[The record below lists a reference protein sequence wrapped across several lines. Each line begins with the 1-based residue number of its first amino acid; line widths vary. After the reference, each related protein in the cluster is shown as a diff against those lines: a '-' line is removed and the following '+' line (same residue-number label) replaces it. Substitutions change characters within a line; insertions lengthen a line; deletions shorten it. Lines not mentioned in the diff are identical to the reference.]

1 MFRKLTC
8 VILLILGVSMVFHDS
23 RAAYSALG
31 QSAPPFEVKSGNDQ
45 KLTLEMVRGKV
56 VVLFYEDRQ
65 VVDKNDELKDELT
78 RLYQDQPEDI
88 KKEIFRLVVID
99 CSQATLPT
107 LAIWKHK
114 LAQHS
119 LTLGF
124 TIYGDWNR
132 KMLLDY
138 GMEKNDSNFRIID
151 KKGVIRYSSM
161 GKINNGEIKN
171 IKNLLISLAH

>member
-1 MFRKLTC
+1 ML
-8 VILLILGVSMVFHDS
+8 SPDS

-31 QSAPPFEVKSGNDQ
+31 QPAPPFEIKSGQDQ
-45 KLTLEMVRGKV
+45 KLTLEMVRGKI

-65 VVDKNDELKDELT
+65 VVDKNDALKDELT
-78 RLYQDQPEDI
+78 RLYQVQSESI

-99 CSQATLPT
+99 CSKATFPT
-107 LAIWKHK
+107 LAIWKHQ

-119 LTLGF
+119 QALGF

-132 KMLLDY
+132 RMLLDY
-138 GMEKNDSNFRIID
+138 GMEKNDSNFLIID
-151 KKGVIRYSSM
+151 KNGIIRYSST
-161 GKINNGEIKN
+161 GKINQREIEN